1 METHVSSRLWGLTR
15 PPARPS
21 TGKSSVFA
29 PDDIRALVAKAEAG
43 YWGPLARAV
52 TIVENSPPWD
62 VTVPLSESRAHIV
75 GVTGPPGAG
84 KSTLTGRLIESCV
97 DAGQRVAVVAIDP
110 SSPLTGGAVLGDRLR
125 MEAHLDGRP
134 GVFVRSLASRGSHG
148 AVAGATRN
156 IARLLELSGLF
167 DVIVIETVGAGQ
179 TEIAIVEV
187 ADTVVL
193 VTVPGLGDAVQTI
206 KAGLMEVADMFVV
219 NMADRPG
226 AAETARHLRLAAGK
240 ASNVLQTTATEGI
253 GIDALREALDTRW
266 ASLADGDVLDELRLQ
281 KWGSDAA
288 LIAEAWVAATAKEL
302 PRDTTE
308 TMKQAVDGILREASR
323 RWNA

>member
-1 METHVSSRLWGLTR
+1 M
-15 PPARPS
+15 
-21 TGKSSVFA
+21 
-29 PDDIRALVAKAEAG
+29 
-43 YWGPLARAV
+43 
-52 TIVENSPPWD
+52 
-62 VTVPLSESRAHIV
+62 
-75 GVTGPPGAG
+75 
-84 KSTLTGRLIESCV
+84 
-97 DAGQRVAVVAIDP
+97 VAIDP
-110 SSPLTGGAVLGDRLR
+110 SSPITGGAVLGDRLR
-125 MEAHLDGRP
+125 METHLEGRP

-226 AAETARHLRLAAGK
+226 ASETARHLRLAAGK
-240 ASNVLQTTATEGI
+240 VSNVLQTTATEGI
-253 GIDALREALDTRW
+253 GVDALREALDERW
-266 ASLADGDVLDELRLQ
+266 ANLADGDALDELRAPEVGVGCGPDRRGVGRGDCQ
-281 KWGSDAA
+281 RTPPRHHRDHEAGRRRHSQRGITTMERMTGTSVDHD
-288 LIAEAWVAATAKEL
+288 AEAARSQPGGADRS
-302 PRDTTE
+302 PPTTSE
-308 TMKQAVDGILREASR
+308 SR
-323 RWNA
+323 RAARSTSLSPVRRSTTSTPRPT

>member
-1 METHVSSRLWGLTR
+1 L
-15 PPARPS
+15 
-21 TGKSSVFA
+21 FA
-29 PDDIRALVAKAEAG
+29 PDDIHALVAKATEG
-43 YWGPLARAV
+43 HWGPLARAV

-62 VTVPLSESRAHIV
+62 VTVPKGDSSAHIV
-75 GVTGPPGAG
+75 GITGPPGSG

-97 DAGQRVAVVAIDP
+97 DVGQRVAVVAIDP

-125 MEAHLDGRP
+125 METHLNGRP

-206 KAGLMEVADMFVV
+206 KAGLMEVADTFVV

-226 AAETARHLRLAAGK
+226 ASETARHLRLAAGK
-240 ASNVLQTTATEGI
+240 VSNVLQTTATEGI
-253 GIDALREALDTRW
+253 GIDALREALDVRW
-266 ASLADGDVLDELRLQ
+266 TNLLDTGQLDGLRLQ

-288 LIAEAWVAATAKEL
+288 LITEAWVAATARER
-302 PRDTTE
+302 PHETTE
-308 TMKQAVDGILREASR
+308 TMKQAVDGILREATR

>member
-1 METHVSSRLWGLTR
+1 M
-15 PPARPS
+15 
-21 TGKSSVFA
+21 FA
-29 PDDIRALVAKAEAG
+29 PEDIQALVAKAADG

-62 VTVPLSESRAHIV
+62 ILIPKAESATHIV
-75 GVTGPPGAG
+75 GITGPPGAG
-84 KSTLTGRLIESCV
+84 KSTLTGRLIESYS
-97 DAGQRVAVVAIDP
+97 DADQRVAVLAIDP
-110 SSPLTGGAVLGDRLR
+110 SSPISGGAVLGDRLR
-125 MEAHLDGRP
+125 METHLNGRP

-167 DVIVIETVGAGQ
+167 DVILIETVGAGQ

-187 ADTVVL
+187 ADTVML

-226 AAETARHLRLAAGK
+226 AAETSRHLRLAAGK
-240 ASNVLQTTATEGI
+240 ASSVLQTVATEGV
-253 GIDALREALDTRW
+253 GIDKLREALDERW
-266 ASLADGDVLDELRLQ
+266 LALDEAGELDELRRQ

-288 LIAEAWVAATAKEL
+288 LIAEAWVAACARQR
-302 PRDTTE
+302 PHDANE
-308 TMKQAVDGILREASR
+308 TMKQAVGDILQEATK
-323 RWNA
+323 RW